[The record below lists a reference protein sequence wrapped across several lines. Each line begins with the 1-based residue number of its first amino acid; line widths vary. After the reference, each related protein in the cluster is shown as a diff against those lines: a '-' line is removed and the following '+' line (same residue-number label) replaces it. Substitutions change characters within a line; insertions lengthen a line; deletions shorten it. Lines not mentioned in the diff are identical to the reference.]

1 MLPEA
6 TRLREGAQA
15 LGVALTD
22 MQVALLLAYLDLLQ
36 RWNSTY
42 NLTALRQRD
51 AMLRQHLLDCIAIVP
66 TLRRALPHGGR
77 MLDVGSGGGLPGVV
91 AAALVESLQV
101 TCVDTVG
108 KKAAFVMQVAA
119 SLGLRNLTGVHAR
132 VENLALPPFDLIIA
146 RAFASL
152 HDFVRL
158 SRASLAPG
166 GAWLAM
172 KGRPPHDELAAL
184 PADIDAFHVKRLAIP
199 GLDAERCVVCMR
211 LKAADVGQAV

>member
-1 MLPEA
+1 M
-6 TRLREGAQA
+6 REGAQA

-184 PADIDAFHVKRLAIP
+184 PADIDAFHVKRLAVP

-211 LKAADVGQAV
+211 LKAADVGQTV

>member
-184 PADIDAFHVKRLAIP
+184 PADIDAFHVKRLAVP

-211 LKAADVGQAV
+211 LKAADVGQTV

>member
-1 MLPEA
+1 MRPEA
-6 TRLREGAQA
+6 TRLHEGALA
-15 LGVALTD
+15 LGVGLSDA
-22 MQVALLLAYLDLLQ
+22 QVTLLLAFLDMLQ
-36 RWNSTY
+36 RWNATY

-51 AMLRQHLLDCIAIVP
+51 VMLRQHLLDCIAIVP

-91 AAALVESLQV
+91 AAALIEPLQV
-101 TCVDTVG
+101 SCVDAVG

-119 SLGLRNLTGVHAR
+119 SLGLRNLTSVHAR
-132 VENLALPPFDLIIA
+132 VENLALPPFDLITA

-152 HDFVRL
+152 HDLVRL

-172 KGRPPHDELAAL
+172 KGRPPRDELAAL
-184 PADIDAFHVKRLAIP
+184 PDDIDVFHVERLAIP

-211 LKAADVGQAV
+211 LKAADAGQTT